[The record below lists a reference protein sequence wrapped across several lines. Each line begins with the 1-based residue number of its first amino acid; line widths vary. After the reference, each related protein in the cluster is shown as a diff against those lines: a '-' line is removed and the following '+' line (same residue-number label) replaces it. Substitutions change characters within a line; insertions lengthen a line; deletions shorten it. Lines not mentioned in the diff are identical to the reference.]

1 MEEEL
6 ATIQGLLEGAD
17 IATEPRQ
24 AALWCLRQLP
34 GLYRQLGS
42 TYDGRHEDEIRR
54 LAGALLLKLTG
65 CSAESAVREHLVGL
79 HRRLG
84 FGVLHLPPTRPPAR
98 RPRTAG

>member
-6 ATIQGLLEGAD
+6 TGIRALVEGSGVAP
-17 IATEPRQ
+17 ESLQ

-34 GLYRQLGS
+34 ELYRQLGS

-54 LAGALLLKLTG
+54 LAGAVLLKLTG
-65 CSAESAVREHLVGL
+65 CSAENAVREHLVGL

-84 FGVLHLPPTRPPAR
+84 FGALHLPPARPPAR
-98 RPRTAG
+98 RSGKAG